1 MNPLRLGDLEGRV
14 FVHHLIVGPVV
25 TMIPPRRCRFGG
37 KNRWDGMVIQNADT
51 RVGYAEH
58 DWNPSLS

>member
-1 MNPLRLGDLEGRV
+1 
-14 FVHHLIVGPVV
+14 VHHLIVDPAV
-25 TMIPPRRCRFGG
+25 TTIPPRRCCFGG